1 MFDLL
6 KGKFFD
12 ADEGGASSE
21 PAGTPV
27 VTPPSTTHP
36 DSQGVLR
43 AKPTNVKKFL
53 DKAPVMNKV
62 PQGALP
68 GPEGG
73 APAPQPNVPTEDP
86 PKTGEGVKKEPVVAG
101 PAFKQ
106 PVTDPK
112 TGKPAVGEVP
122 KEGEADGLTAVPGQK
137 IKIGNLEHTAEEWEQ
152 FGKDYANDTTWKARN
167 TKKSQL
173 SNKFSDEMLNDM
185 APYALGQRELPKDIK
200 KSLMEAAKLPDEIT
214 VKDDDGYDIKVKTSD
229 IFTEDAMKAMKAKF
243 LSEAYPEYM
252 KAAEENTNLK
262 TQLETTQHDV
272 TIQEIETGTSESIK
286 FMQGHPEFAV
296 TVHQGEKLDEVL
308 ANIYRSGDAHPE
320 YENFTRFTALLKMV
334 SDGVFPTFDDAYTS
348 FYGNNDAKKA
358 ANLQVAQNQAL
369 GKPEEPGGKSLPPD
383 SGKSLLDRMSKRG
396 KGVGYSNLGR
406 A

>member
-6 KGKFFD
+6 KGIYFD
-12 ADEGGASSE
+12 ADEGGASGE

-27 VTPPSTTHP
+27 ATPPSTTHP
-36 DSQGVLR
+36 ESQGVLR
-43 AKPTNVKKFL
+43 AKPTNVRKFL
-53 DKAPVMNKV
+53 DNAPVMNKV
-62 PQGALP
+62 AEGALP

-73 APAPQPNVPTEDP
+73 APAPNVPTETTPD
-86 PKTGEGVKKEPVVAG
+86 TGEGEKKEPVVAG
-101 PAFKQ
+101 PATKQ

-112 TGKPAVGEVP
+112 TGETAVGDAP
-122 KEGEADGLTAVPGQK
+122 KEGEAEGITATPGQK
-137 IKIGNLEHTAEEWEQ
+137 IKIGTLEHTAEEWEQ
-152 FGKDYANDTTWKARN
+152 YGKDYANDTTWKARN

-173 SNKFSDEMLNDM
+173 SNKFSDAMLNDL

-200 KSLMEAAKLPDEIT
+200 KSLMEAGKLPDEIT

-229 IFTEDAMKAMKAKF
+229 VFTDDAMKAMKAQF
-243 LSEAYPEYM
+243 LAEAYPEYI
-252 KAAEENTNLK
+252 KTAEENEKLK
-262 TQLETTQHDV
+262 TQLETTQHEV
-272 TIQEIETGTSESIK
+272 TTQEIETGTNESIQ
-286 FMQGHPEFAV
+286 FMQEHPEFAV

-334 SDGVFPTFDDAYTS
+334 SDGVFPTFNDAYTS

-358 ANLQVAQNQAL
+358 ANQQVAANQAQ
-369 GKPEEPGGKSLPPD
+369 GKPEEPGGKSQPPD
-383 SGKSLLDRMSKRG
+383 SGKDLLNRMSKRG